1 MWLPAAIHYGIS
13 YDTFWNLNPKI
24 MGIYQDAYIKKLEEQ
39 RELINYTAWIQG
51 QYNLASIGA
60 AMSKKVKYPQKP
72 FGFKEKSNGLSGEE
86 RFILWIDE
94 FNRRFES

>member
-1 MWLPAAIHYGIS
+1 
-13 YDTFWNLNPKI
+13 
-24 MGIYQDAYIKKLEEQ
+24 MGIYQETYIKKLEEQ

-51 QYNLASIGA
+51 QYNLTSIGA

-72 FGFKEKSNGLSGEE
+72 FGFKEKNKGLGGEE
-86 RFILWIDE
+86 KFLLWIDE